1 LANSWGEIMKRLS
14 LAVPVLFAFLVAGGC
29 SKKQPETAQNQ
40 PPAAQATPANPA
52 SGPQAAAS
60 PDGVTTPQAAMPN
73 DLPAYVTLT
82 DGSKYKGTLVSKEGS
97 QLTFRGD
104 NGATRTFDSRDIKSI
119 KFGDDTPAPASA
131 STQKRKSRPVES
143 GSAPA
148 PAPAQTAG
156 NNTSAP
162 AAEPAPPPPPRE
174 IVIPSGTQVSVR
186 TNESIDSKTASAGQT
201 FSAVISQ
208 SVVDDSGEVAIPRG
222 SPATLVI
229 REAAAGKV
237 KANELVLD
245 LRSVSVGGHDY
256 RVESN
261 SITQKGKSNVGA
273 NKRTAIF
280 TGGGSALGAVIGA
293 IAGGGK
299 GAAIGAA
306 AGAGAGAGTQILT
319 RGSVKVPAETVLTF
333 RLQAPLQLQA
343 Q

>member
-1 LANSWGEIMKRLS
+1 
-14 LAVPVLFAFLVAGGC
+14 
-29 SKKQPETAQNQ
+29 
-40 PPAAQATPANPA
+40 
-52 SGPQAAAS
+52 
-60 PDGVTTPQAAMPN
+60 
-73 DLPAYVTLT
+73 
-82 DGSKYKGTLVSKEGS
+82 
-97 QLTFRGD
+97 
-104 NGATRTFDSRDIKSI
+104 
-119 KFGDDTPAPASA
+119 
-131 STQKRKSRPVES
+131 
-143 GSAPA
+143 
-148 PAPAQTAG
+148 
-156 NNTSAP
+156 
-162 AAEPAPPPPPRE
+162 
-174 IVIPSGTQVSVR
+174 
-186 TNESIDSKTASAGQT
+186 
-201 FSAVISQ
+201 
-208 SVVDDSGEVAIPRG
+208 VDDSGAVAIPRG

-256 RVESN
+256 NVETN

-280 TGGGSALGAVIGA
+280 TGGGSALGAIIGA

-333 RLQAPLQLQA
+333 RLQAPLQLEA

>member
-1 LANSWGEIMKRLS
+1 MKRLS
-14 LAVPVLFAFLVAGGC
+14 LAVPVLFAVIVAAGC

-40 PPAAQATPANPA
+40 PPATQATPPA
-52 SGPQAAAS
+52 GAAPGPQAAAS

-82 DGSKYKGTLVSKEGS
+82 DGSKYKGVLVSKEGS

-104 NGATRTFDSRDIKSI
+104 NGATRTFDSRDVKSI
-119 KFGDDTPAPASA
+119 KFGDDTQSSASA
-131 STQKRKSRPVES
+131 ERPKRASR
-143 GSAPA
+143 PA
-148 PAPAQTAG
+148 PAPAQTAES
-156 NNTSAP
+156 NT
-162 AAEPAPPPPPRE
+162 PAPPPAPRE

-186 TNESIDSKTASAGQT
+186 TNEAIDSKKASTGQT

-208 SVVDDSGEVAIPRG
+208 SVVDDSGAVAIPRG

-245 LRSVSVGGHDY
+245 LRSVSVGGRDY
-256 RVESN
+256 RVES
-261 SITQKGKSNVGA
+261 SHLTEKGKSGLGA

-306 AGAGAGAGTQILT
+306 AGAGAGAGTQIFT
-319 RGSVKVPAETVLTF
+319 RGSVKVPAESVLTF
-333 RLQAPLQLQA
+333 RLQSPLQLEA
-343 Q
+343 L

>member
-1 LANSWGEIMKRLS
+1 VQVAVFKNFWGEIMKRLS
-14 LAVPVLFAFLVAGGC
+14 LAVPVLFAVLVAGGC

-40 PPAAQATPANPA
+40 PPATQTPAA
-52 SGPQAAAS
+52 TTAAAPQAAAS
-60 PDGVTTPQAAMPN
+60 PDGTTTAQAAMPN

-82 DGSKYKGTLVSKEGS
+82 DGSKYKGVLVSKEGS

-119 KFGDDTPAPASA
+119 KFGDDTPPAASA
-131 STQKRKSRPVES
+131 ERRK
-143 GSAPA
+143 PA
-148 PAPAQTAG
+148 NHPEPTAPAQTAD
-156 NNTSAP
+156 NSAP
-162 AAEPAPPPPPRE
+162 APVAAPPPRE

-186 TNESIDSKTASAGQT
+186 TNEGIDSKTATAGQT

-208 SVVDDSGEVAIPRG
+208 SVVDDSGAVAIPRG

-256 RVESN
+256 NVETN

-280 TGGGSALGAVIGA
+280 TGGGSALGAIIGA

-333 RLQAPLQLQA
+333 RLQAPLQLEA

>member
-1 LANSWGEIMKRLS
+1 MKRLS
-14 LAVPVLFAFLVAGGC
+14 LAVPVLFAVLIAGGC

-40 PPAAQATPANPA
+40 QPATQATPAAGTAP
-52 SGPQAAAS
+52 GPQTAAS

-82 DGSKYKGTLVSKEGS
+82 DGSKYKGVLVSKEGS

-104 NGATRTFDSRDIKSI
+104 NGATRTFDSRDVKSI
-119 KFGDDTPAPASA
+119 KFGDDTQSTPSASSERRKPAS
-131 STQKRKSRPVES
+131 SS
-143 GSAPA
+143 A
-148 PAPAQTAG
+148 PAPAQTAE
-156 NNTSAP
+156 NNTPAP
-162 AAEPAPPPPPRE
+162 AAAPAPPPPPRE

-186 TNESIDSKTASAGQT
+186 TNQNIDSKTASSGQT

-208 SVVDDSGEVAIPRG
+208 SVVDDSGAVAIPRG

-245 LRSVSVGGHDY
+245 LQSVSVGGREY
-256 RVESN
+256 RVETN
-261 SITQKGKSNVGA
+261 SLTEKGKSGVGA

-306 AGAGAGAGTQILT
+306 AGAGAGAGTQIFT

-333 RLQAPLQLQA
+333 RLQAPLQLEA

>member
-1 LANSWGEIMKRLS
+1 MKRLS
-14 LAVPVLFAFLVAGGC
+14 LAVPVLFAILVVGGC

-40 PPAAQATPANPA
+40 PPATEATPPA
-52 SGPQAAAS
+52 GAAPGPQTAAS

-82 DGSKYKGTLVSKEGS
+82 DGSKYKGVLVSKEGS

-104 NGATRTFDSRDIKSI
+104 NGATRTFDSRDVKSI
-119 KFGDDTPAPASA
+119 KFGDDTGTAASA
-131 STQKRKSRPVES
+131 SAEKPRRTSR
-143 GSAPA
+143 PA
-148 PAPAQTAG
+148 PAPAQTAE
-156 NNTSAP
+156 NNAPAP
-162 AAEPAPPPPPRE
+162 AAAPAPPPAPRQ

-186 TNESIDSKTASAGQT
+186 TNEAIDSKKDSAGQT

-208 SVVDDSGEVAIPRG
+208 SVVDDSGAVAIPRG
-222 SPATLVI
+222 SPATLII

-245 LRSVSVGGHDY
+245 LSSVSVGGHDY
-256 RVESN
+256 RVES
-261 SITQKGKSNVGA
+261 SHLTEKGKSGVGA

-306 AGAGAGAGTQILT
+306 AGAGAGAGTQIFT
-319 RGSVKVPAETVLTF
+319 RGSVKVPAETILTF
-333 RLQAPLQLQA
+333 RLQSPLQLEA

>member
-1 LANSWGEIMKRLS
+1 MKRLS
-14 LAVPVLFAFLVAGGC
+14 LAVPVLFAILVVGGC
-29 SKKQPETAQNQ
+29 SKNQPETAQNQ
-40 PPAAQATPANPA
+40 APATQATPPA
-52 SGPQAAAS
+52 GTAPGPQAAAS

-82 DGSKYKGTLVSKEGS
+82 DGSKYKGVLVSKEGS

-104 NGATRTFDSRDIKSI
+104 NGATRTFDSRDVKSI
-119 KFGDDTPAPASA
+119 KFGDDTAPSKSASA
-131 STQKRKSRPVES
+131 EKPKRANR
-143 GSAPA
+143 PA
-148 PAPAQTAG
+148 PAPAQAAE
-156 NNTSAP
+156 NNTPAP
-162 AAEPAPPPPPRE
+162 AAAPAPSSPPRD

-186 TNESIDSKTASAGQT
+186 TNEAIDSKNASSGQT

-208 SVVDDSGEVAIPRG
+208 SVVDDSGAVAIPRG

-245 LRSVSVGGHDY
+245 LGSVSVGGQNY
-256 RVESN
+256 NVES
-261 SITQKGKSNVGA
+261 SHLTEKGKSGLGA

-306 AGAGAGAGTQILT
+306 AGAGAGAGTQIFT
-319 RGSVKVPAETVLTF
+319 RGSVKVPAETILTF
-333 RLQAPLQLQA
+333 RLQSPLRLKA

>member
-1 LANSWGEIMKRLS
+1 MKRLS
-14 LAVPVLFAFLVAGGC
+14 LAVPVLLAVLLAGGC

-40 PPAAQATPANPA
+40 QPATQAAPGETPNP
-52 SGPQAAAS
+52 QTAAS

-73 DLPAYVTLT
+73 DLPANVTLT
-82 DGSKYKGTLVSKEGS
+82 DGSKYRGVLVSKEGS

-119 KFGDDTPAPASA
+119 KFGDDTQPAASSSAERRRPAESRRGPAPSQNAENNMPAPA
-131 STQKRKSRPVES
+131 
-143 GSAPA
+143 
-148 PAPAQTAG
+148 
-156 NNTSAP
+156 
-162 AAEPAPPPPPRE
+162 AAPAPPPPPRE

-186 TNESIDSKTASAGQT
+186 TNEGIDSKTASAGQT

-208 SVVDDSGEVAIPRG
+208 SVVDDSGAVAIPRG

-245 LRSVSVGGHDY
+245 LSAVSVGGRNY
-256 RVESN
+256 NVETN
-261 SITQKGKSNVGA
+261 SITEKGKSGVGA

-306 AGAGAGAGTQILT
+306 AGAGAGAGTQIFT
-319 RGSVKVPAETVLTF
+319 RGSVKVPAETILTF
-333 RLQAPLQLQA
+333 RLQSPLQLEA

>member
-1 LANSWGEIMKRLS
+1 
-14 LAVPVLFAFLVAGGC
+14 V
-29 SKKQPETAQNQ
+29 
-40 PPAAQATPANPA
+40 
-52 SGPQAAAS
+52 
-60 PDGVTTPQAAMPN
+60 
-73 DLPAYVTLT
+73 
-82 DGSKYKGTLVSKEGS
+82 LVSKEGS

-104 NGATRTFDSRDIKSI
+104 NGATRTFDSRDVKSI
-119 KFGDDTPAPASA
+119 KFGDDTQAPASA
-131 STQKRKSRPVES
+131 EKHRAATRSEP
-143 GSAPA
+143 AA
-148 PAPAQTAG
+148 PAPAQTAE
-156 NNTSAP
+156 NNAP
-162 AAEPAPPPPPRE
+162 APAPAPPPQPRE

-186 TNESIDSKTASAGQT
+186 TNEAIDSKTASAGQT

-208 SVVDDSGEVAIPRG
+208 SVVDDSGAVAIPRG

-245 LRSVSVGGHDY
+245 LRSVSVGGRDY
-256 RVESN
+256 RVEST
-261 SITQKGKSNVGA
+261 SITQKGKSGVGA

-280 TGGGSALGAVIGA
+280 TGGGTALGAVIGA

-306 AGAGAGAGTQILT
+306 AGAGAGAGTQIFT

-333 RLQAPLQLQA
+333 RLQAPLQLEA